1 MISKEKLETYS
12 NYLKT
17 QLSRDMF
24 FYKSTKNSWVML
36 MKACRKVFTY
46 DHLAWTTNN
55 VLNGE
60 DMDES
65 KE

>member
-1 MISKEKLETYS
+1 
-12 NYLKT
+12 
-17 QLSRDMF
+17 
-24 FYKSTKNSWVML
+24 ML